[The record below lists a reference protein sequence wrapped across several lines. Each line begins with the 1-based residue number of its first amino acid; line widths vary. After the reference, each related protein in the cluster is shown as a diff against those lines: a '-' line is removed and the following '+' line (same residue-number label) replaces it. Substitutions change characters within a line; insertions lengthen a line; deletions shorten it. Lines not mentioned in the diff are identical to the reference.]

1 MNHRAE
7 EHLQRAIALH
17 REAVVI
23 DTHCDTTQRLADP
36 TWSITRRDPYGH
48 VDLPRLREG
57 GVDALFLAAYAPELE
72 KPGDGIAAVTGQIGR
87 IHEAAARHAD
97 QIVLARSAVDVR
109 AAKTAGKV
117 ALLIAVEGGHLIE
130 DSIEVLRDYR
140 EKGAMYLTLT
150 HSFHTNWADSSGVR
164 EDLAPRHG
172 GLTDF
177 GKEVVRTLNRLGMM
191 VDVSHVSDATFWDV
205 LETSS
210 APVIASHSSC
220 RAVAPHRR
228 NLSDE
233 MIRAIAE
240 TGGVVQINF
249 ALHFVDATAPPLSGD
264 ALRRWLDGGGVM
276 REPVTDH
283 VTPLAMLVDHFDHAL
298 QLVGPEHVGI
308 GSDFDGV
315 PALPAG
321 MEHCGKLPHLTAAL
335 LARGYTEARLA
346 PMLGENVLR
355 VMEAC
360 AAATHPRLMSY
371 DDDPR

>member
-1 MNHRAE
+1 MTD
-7 EHLQRAIALH
+7 EHLHRAIALH

-36 TWSITRRDPYGH
+36 AWSIIRRDRYGH

-72 KPGDGIAAVTGQIGR
+72 QPGDGISAAIAQIAR
-87 IHEAAARHAD
+87 IHDAAARHAD
-97 QIVLARSAVDVR
+97 QITLARSAFDVR
-109 AAKTAGKV
+109 AAKEAGKV
-117 ALLIAVEGGHLIE
+117 ALLVAVEGGHLIE
-130 DSIEVLRDYR
+130 NSIDVLRDYHDR
-140 EKGAMYLTLT
+140 GAMYLTLT

-164 EDLAPRHG
+164 DDLAPRHG

-177 GKEVVRTLNRLGMM
+177 GKEVVRELNRLGMM
-191 VDVSHVSDATFWDV
+191 VDVSHASDATFWDV

-240 TGGVVQINF
+240 KDGIVQINF
-249 ALHFVDATAPPLSGD
+249 ALHFVDRAAPPLSED
-264 ALRRWLDGGGVM
+264 AIKRWLGAGGVL

-283 VTPLAMLVDHFDHAL
+283 VTPLSVLVDHFDHAM
-298 QLVGPEHVGI
+298 QLVGPKHVGI

-315 PALPAG
+315 PALPTG
-321 MEHCGKLPHLTAAL
+321 MEHCGKLPHITAAL
-335 LARGYTEARLA
+335 FARGYTETQVR

-355 VMEAC
+355 VLDAC
-360 AAATHPRLMSY
+360 AAAAAHR
-371 DDDPR
+371 